1 MTVPAADAVEIDALL
16 ESAAGALVAGVGIT
30 AAFVVGLR
38 GVIRASE
45 RLRNGNA
52 LAAALWATL
61 AVLAIGAACAAV
73 VIGLG
78 IVAQDSPLA

>member
-1 MTVPAADAVEIDALL
+1 MIVPAADAVEIDALL

-30 AAFVVGLR
+30 AAFAVGLR
-38 GVIRASE
+38 GVVRASE
-45 RLRNGNA
+45 RLRDGSVVMGT
-52 LAAALWATL
+52 LWATL
-61 AVLAIGAACAAV
+61 AVLAIGVACAAV

>member
-16 ESAAGALVAGVGIT
+16 ESVAGALLAGVGIT
-30 AAFVVGLR
+30 AAFAVGLR

-45 RLRNGNA
+45 RLREGSV
-52 LAAALWATL
+52 LVGTLWATVAL
-61 AVLAIGAACAAV
+61 LSIGAACAAV

-78 IVAQDSPLA
+78 IVARDSPLA